1 MIYVDTSALVK
12 LMMKEAESDAL
23 RAWLAARPETD
34 LVTSEI
40 SRVEISRTL
49 QRNGVA
55 HDRVPYFVGRA
66 LRDLYV
72 LKIEDRV
79 LRRAAGFPIAA
90 LGTLDA
96 IHLATAESLRNEV
109 EEIVTYD
116 RDLSDAAHGVG
127 IATNAPR

>member
-1 MIYVDTSALVK
+1 MRYARG
-12 LMMKEAESDAL
+12 L
-23 RAWLAARPETD
+23 RPPGD

-49 QRNGVA
+49 QRNGLA

-66 LRDLYV
+66 LRNLYI
-72 LKIEDRV
+72 LKMEDRV

-96 IHLATAESLRNEV
+96 IHLATAESLGDEV
-109 EEIVTYD
+109 EGIVTYD
-116 RDLSDAAHGVG
+116 R
-127 IATNAPR
+127 

>member
-1 MIYVDTSALVK
+1 MIYLDASALVK
-12 LMMKEAESDAL
+12 LVMREAESEAL
-23 RAWLAARPETD
+23 RGWLAARTGAD

-55 HDRVPYFVGRA
+55 HDRVPYFLGRA

-72 LKIEDRV
+72 VKLEDRV

-96 IHLATAESLRNEV
+96 IHLATAESLRDEV
-109 EEIVTYD
+109 ERIVTYD
-116 RDLSDAAHGVG
+116 RELDEAARDVG
-127 IATNAPR
+127 IATTAPL